1 MSDDVVRCPC
11 LVTDHALTIGARPDG
26 AAGLRSA
33 AGVQVSSGAGIRN
46 GYLSLV
52 TGARDL

>member
-1 MSDDVVRCPC
+1 MRCPC
-11 LVTDHALTIGARPDG
+11 LVTDQALTIWGRGRTVRPGAVG
-26 AAGLRSA
+26 GW
-33 AGVQVSSGAGIRN
+33 VQVSSGAGIRN